1 MVAAHLHNNIA
12 KKPGSN
18 DYKQFF
24 DILAELCAGGGRI
37 VGADLNMAAFNAV
50 EEMAKRGVGLTLLNH
65 HSELADPNGPY
76 DEKSVLFDS
85 MGLWIVG
92 KFDIEKTRIATA
104 AEHIFWGA
112 AHPKEVASKQY
123 RCGYRASS
131 YKHTPPRPQV
141 VNVDGLNSALAEL
154 RVTIKTYEADNEE
167 CRVAFGVPPQCRVRF
182 PIWLVQEDGA
192 PEKRPTML
200 WFLEDDTDQG
210 RVPIAHDLATT
221 WMRPRES
228 RTPAMEKTDDFQPLP
243 ACQEIVAMA
252 RLFYDLAFRILQH
265 WPWALPFCADGKK
278 ASREEHSKKG
288 QGQG

>member
-1 MVAAHLHNNIA
+1 
-12 KKPGSN
+12 
-18 DYKQFF
+18 
-24 DILAELCAGGGRI
+24 
-37 VGADLNMAAFNAV
+37 MAAFNAV

-76 DEKSVLFDS
+76 DKDSVLFDS

-112 AHPKEVASKQY
+112 AHPKEVASKQCT
-123 RCGYRASS
+123 CGYRASS

-167 CRVAFGVPPQCRVRF
+167 CRVAFGVPPRCRVRF
-182 PIWLVQEDGA
+182 PSWLVQEEDA

-200 WFLEDDTDQG
+200 WSLRTT
-210 RVPIAHDLATT
+210 PIKAELPSPTTSRRRGCAHRKVG
-221 WMRPRES
+221 RPRCPTL
-228 RTPAMEKTDDFQPLP
+228 RLP
-243 ACQEIVAMA
+243 AVARMPGDRGQGKA
-252 RLFYDLAFRILQH
+252 LGPLWLSLGERCPLALDLQH